1 MLILRFG
8 LAFTAALGI
17 ASASI
22 ARPAQ
27 AIETNAANRSDN
39 SSQAIAAFAI
49 LGTGAVI
56 IAYSAKQGNY
66 LPQFN
71 HSEDL
76 QQAEQADSQLQRKL
90 LRLLHND
97 RNAANRLLAQVKL
110 NHPNRSANW
119 VVEKVIYDLERDRNR
134 H

>member
-1 MLILRFG
+1 MLKFFRFG
-8 LAFTAALGI
+8 LALAAVGI

-22 ARPAQ
+22 ARPIQ
-27 AIETNAANRSDN
+27 AIEANAANRSDD
-39 SSQAIAAFAI
+39 SHETIAAFAL
-49 LGTGAVI
+49 LGTGAAI

-71 HSEDL
+71 HSEL
-76 QQAEQADSQLQRKL
+76 QQAEQANSQLQRKL

-97 RNAANRLLAQVKL
+97 RNTANRLLAQVKL
-110 NHPNRSANW
+110 NHPGRSANW